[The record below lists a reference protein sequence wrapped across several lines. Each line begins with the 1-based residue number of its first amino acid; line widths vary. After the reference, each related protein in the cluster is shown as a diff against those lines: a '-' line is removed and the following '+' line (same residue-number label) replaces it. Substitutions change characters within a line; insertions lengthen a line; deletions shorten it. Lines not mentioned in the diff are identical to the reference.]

1 MCCNNY
7 WRSIFILLNV
17 ITSTNTRRVVLLYQ
31 TVISYMSYNK
41 RIIFVSNGMTK
52 RASGTIDI
60 NRKINNKTAVY
71 INVALLLIEELLPV
85 GKEE

>member
-1 MCCNNY
+1 
-7 WRSIFILLNV
+7 
-17 ITSTNTRRVVLLYQ
+17 
-31 TVISYMSYNK
+31 MSYNK